1 VETGNGTRSQKLQ
14 MQDVPKI
21 VSARL
26 QRPTPATAE
35 SHPDADLLTAF
46 AEQSLAGRE
55 RSGVLDH
62 LAHCG
67 DCRDVVALALPATEA
82 VAVTSLAS
90 PARIGWFSFPV
101 LRWGVVAA
109 GIMVVTSVGVLQ
121 YKQRHQEKTLVSTSL
136 GPRDQMA
143 GIVAQSPPP
152 PPHPSSPA
160 IAPPTMMGKQPAMR
174 EEKMREEKKT
184 PSRAQEAVV
193 ANNPVPAANAIFP
206 HSQPMRRASS
216 AGKFGGGVGGGF
228 GAGAGQS
235 PAAAHVAP
243 QLDAEPAQES
253 GDQLEAVGKAKPALA
268 QGFASHMAPA
278 PLLHTDP
285 SLMKSLGAPR
295 WTISASGALQRSL
308 DGGKTWLDVDV
319 AEDQAISA
327 HLVRR
332 TNSQITVEVPA
343 ELTSEAQPEAQP
355 ASKTE
360 AKSQAMSAALPSM
373 KSTAKQSAS
382 AAPTVFRALSV
393 SSSAAEV
400 WAGGSAGALY
410 HSIDGGNLWA
420 RVVPSAAGIIL
431 TGDIMSIQFSDAQNG
446 TVTTS
451 NAEVWTTVDDGQTW
465 HKEQ

>member
-1 VETGNGTRSQKLQ
+1 

-26 QRPTPATAE
+26 QRPTPAKAE

-46 AEQSLAGRE
+46 AEQSLADSE

-62 LAHCG
+62 LAHCS

-82 VAVTSLAS
+82 VAMTSLAS
-90 PARIGWFSFPV
+90 PARTGWFSWPV

-109 GIMVVTSVGVLQ
+109 GILVVTSVGVLQ
-121 YKQRHQEKTLVSTSL
+121 YKQGHSL
-136 GPRDQMA
+136 MPRDQMA
-143 GIVAQSPPP
+143 GTVAQSPPP
-152 PPHPSSPA
+152 PPHASSQA
-160 IAPPTMMGKQPAMR
+160 IAPPTEMGKKPAMR

-184 PSRAQEAVV
+184 PSRAQGAVV
-193 ANNPVPAANAIFP
+193 ANNPVSAANATFP

-216 AGKFGGGVGGGF
+216 AGKFGAGVGGGF
-228 GAGAGQS
+228 GSGAGQG

-268 QGFASHMAPA
+268 QSFRSNMAPA

-285 SLMKSLGAPR
+285 SFMKSLGAPR
-295 WTISASGALQRSL
+295 WTISASGALQHSL

-319 AEDQAISA
+319 TAPQS
-327 HLVRR
+327 
-332 TNSQITVEVPA
+332 
-343 ELTSEAQPEAQP
+343 
-355 ASKTE
+355 
-360 AKSQAMSAALPSM
+360 PSM
-373 KSTAKQSAS
+373 KSSAMQSAP
-382 AAPTVFRALSV
+382 AAPTIFRALSV
-393 SSSAAEV
+393 SSNATAV
-400 WAGGSAGALY
+400 WAGGSSGALY

-420 RVVPSAAGIIL
+420 RVLPSAAGIIL

-465 HKEQ
+465 HKQQ